1 MEAERIYYRKTS
13 VRFPHTCII
22 KEMGLKLNSLGAIE
36 LIGMEF
42 HAHHGCLKEEKTE
55 GNTFI
60 VDFLGHTGIRKAAK
74 SDSLEDTIDYSRI
87 YGIIAREMEKPS
99 DLLEAV
105 AGRIVDSL
113 AREAGDL
120 VFIQVRVAKKNPPV
134 GGKCAWSR
142 VTASY
147 GEDLAPD
154 ELKNY

>member
-1 MEAERIYYRKTS
+1 MPSGNGRAFSLYWLDTN
-13 VRFPHTCII
+13 TA
-22 KEMGLKLNSLGAIE
+22 MGLKINDLGAIE
-36 LIGMEF
+36 LLGMEF
-42 HAHHGCLKEEKTE
+42 HANHGCLEEEKTN

-74 SDSLEDTIDYSRI
+74 SDSLEHTIDYSRI
-87 YGIIAREMEKPS
+87 YEIIAREMAKPS

-105 AGRIVDSL
+105 AGRIVDCL
-113 AREAGDL
+113 AREAGDFT
-120 VFIQVRVAKKNPPV
+120 FIQVRIAKKNPPV
-134 GGKCAWSR
+134 GGICAWSR